1 MVPSNRNWLPT
12 YCDPSAFLP
21 EVQEIQMVFRDPP
34 FLFRDFVGKAMRF
47 LDSPEA
53 RAMGF
58 VHDPSRTLP
67 CKWKCSDESVFGV
80 DLCLYAYTGQYPF
93 DKGKIGGRFN
103 ESAVAAAVHHA
114 PINVDFGGAHVGYTP
129 GPGGGS
135 FGRIPRPLHAHAM
148 STDCGALMGLVSPF
162 RSLYDESCDSIL
174 VYCPSGTRGL
184 VSIPNEFIQ
193 PSWSTHSI
201 KLLVDL
207 EAITVGLVPYDPGQP
222 HTHQVAGRSLFRLHP
237 RFVDA
242 LPAETAK
249 RLMGPNPTPI
259 GRELTATYFNIFDT
273 TAAIG
278 HDGVPK
284 ERVLPYMKHIVS
296 GRDAPA
302 ALKVAVVSTNL
313 EHNSLTD
320 CLRTEQYRPY
330 SFACFTGVFIDV
342 YDDEMGA
349 YVNMFQPLGLNIKPA
364 GRIRD
369 VELAPTEIRALLDRM
384 ELAKPALS
392 LDSVMGHARPKTALE
407 SFTFHPGRYEEV

>member
-1 MVPSNRNWLPT
+1 MVPSNRNWLPA

-21 EVQEIQMVFRDPP
+21 DVQEIQMVFRDQP

-53 RAMGF
+53 AAMGF
-58 VHDPSRTLP
+58 VHDRSRTLP

-93 DKGKIGGRFN
+93 DKGRIGGRFN
-103 ESAVAAAVHHA
+103 EAAVAAAVHHA
-114 PINVDFGGAHVGYTP
+114 PINVDFGGAHVGYQST
-129 GPGGGS
+129 GAGGI
-135 FGRIPRPLHAHAM
+135 FGRIPRPLHEHST
-148 STDCGALMGLVSPF
+148 STDCGALMSLVAPF
-162 RSLYDESCDSIL
+162 KALYDEACQSIQ
-174 VYCPSGTRGL
+174 VFFPPGTRGL

-207 EAITVGLVPYDPGQP
+207 EALTVGLVPYDPALP
-222 HTHQVAGRSLFRLHP
+222 HTHKVAGRSLFRLHP

-242 LPAETAK
+242 LAK
-249 RLMGPNPTPI
+249 REWSAAPVPI
-259 GRELTATYFNIFDT
+259 GRELTADYFNIFDS
-273 TAAIG
+273 AAEIG
-278 HDGVPK
+278 KDGVPR
-284 ERVLPYMKHIVS
+284 ERVLPYMKYILA

-302 ALKVAVVSTNL
+302 ALKIAVVSTNL

-342 YDDEMGA
+342 YDDELGA
-349 YVNMFQPLGLNIKPA
+349 YVNMFQPLGLNIKPS
-364 GRIRD
+364 GKTRD
-369 VELAPTEIRALLDRM
+369 FELAPAEIR
-384 ELAKPALS
+384 ELFRKLETAEPALP
-392 LDSVMGHARPKTALE
+392 LDSVMGHARPRRVLE
-407 SFTFHPGRYEEV
+407 SFTFVPGRYEEL